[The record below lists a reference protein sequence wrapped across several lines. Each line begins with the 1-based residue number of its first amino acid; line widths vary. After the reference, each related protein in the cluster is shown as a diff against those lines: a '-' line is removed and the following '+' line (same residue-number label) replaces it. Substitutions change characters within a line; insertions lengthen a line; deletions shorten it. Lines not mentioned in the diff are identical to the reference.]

1 MRIVVRDLS
10 ITILL
15 PYFLKAQISYSPPR
29 NVTYSSMWFEKYKGD
44 KRRTDQ
50 SLYNCIPSVS

>member
-10 ITILL
+10 IAILL

-29 NVTYSSMWFEKYKGD
+29 NVTYSLMWFENYKGD
-44 KRRTDQ
+44 
-50 SLYNCIPSVS
+50 NV